1 VEKLRKENENL
12 ISLLQAKQTQ
22 LERRAQTWEQREKE
36 ILSISDDQTALQRL
50 LGEQESSLKQ
60 REAKIEELNGSL
72 GQQQHLLQ
80 QLQAQQEV
88 SSKQLEDQREEGK
101 RHLEAVS
108 QQKDLEVQRLIGQV
122 KEHSHREIELLGK
135 MKASASQFKQEV
147 TEVNLQH
154 EQQLLEVRQEMQA
167 SFQRQIE
174 HYQQEVAYYHKNEV
188 RSLIRESQ
196 EALSKI
202 TEDHHG
208 IVQRIQTAHS
218 AALQAAEQESLRQRE
233 GLEARVGELT
243 RLSKEQAH
251 KIGVLERSSK
261 LERED
266 SNDRHGDLL
275 RRNKQLEEEV
285 ARAKAR
291 QGELQE
297 VLETSEEELKDLQA
311 LHLEQQEKLSEALNA
326 QSLARQK
333 HKLSLQRVA
342 QELAAFKSDFA
353 RLKGD
358 VAREVGAEDKIREE
372 LFQLFRMKAELNV
385 K

>member
-1 VEKLRKENENL
+1 
-12 ISLLQAKQTQ
+12 
-22 LERRAQTWEQREKE
+22 
-36 ILSISDDQTALQRL
+36 
-50 LGEQESSLKQ
+50 
-60 REAKIEELNGSL
+60 
-72 GQQQHLLQ
+72 
-80 QLQAQQEV
+80 
-88 SSKQLEDQREEGK
+88 
-101 RHLEAVS
+101 
-108 QQKDLEVQRLIGQV
+108 
-122 KEHSHREIELLGK
+122 